1 MDQRVE
7 LRGFSA
13 GSFAGLS
20 TLQLLW
26 KIPNVVT
33 KGKLGAI
40 ACPPQL
46 LVTPPATHALHLLHY
61 ESDRLCVWKPGQR
74 QLDQLQIRYTYVRTE
89 GPAYKEHFGAKEHSY
104 SHWLSL
110 DLPAGWWDLARLLF
124 MHPDAASAA
133 KRDATPLRLLS
144 WLSFRLEPAVEELIE
159 DTMLYLSTAEKVTKA
174 DLLSLGTK
182 HLDKGCESVEA
193 LRDHLIELVSVRNLK
208 HRPEALFALFR
219 QFLQRLTLPR
229 LCHLTFPR
237 LCHFLDLVLPQLT
250 PVRAPWADA
259 TRTLWTCHHI
269 RAVSHENG
277 YPYKPKVAI
286 AYFYT
291 AHDNIHHVRVLWS
304 TLPLLLFSD
313 PRMVYPVDVYQFQGQ
328 AVHRL
333 NQQHIQL
340 GLRKGMT
347 VLVYYRVQS
356 GAHVNE
362 IFQAVLIAQSRLRI
376 EESAQKIGCGNGL
389 SHQKQ
394 SLPGYHPILHGPSA
408 VMPYVGDVSANILL
422 SMKHTWGCRDVRS
435 KRTSSLKI
443 WCSSVIHE
451 VRKNLLSLP
460 TWPLNGCA

>member
-1 MDQRVE
+1 MTLIWNLLMGGRMGRYTGSPDTLVLDQRVE

-61 ESDRLCVWKPGQR
+61 ESDQLCVWKPGHR
-74 QLDQLQIRYTYVRTE
+74 QLDQLQIRCTYVSIE
-89 GPAYKEHFGAKEHSY
+89 GPACKEHFGAREHSY

-124 MHPDAASAA
+124 MHPNAASSA
-133 KRDATPLRLLS
+133 KRDATPLRLFS
-144 WLSFRLEPAVEELIE
+144 WLSFRLETAVEALLEE
-159 DTMLYLSTAEKVTKA
+159 TMLYLFTAEKVRET
-174 DLLSLGTK
+174 DLLALGTK
-182 HLDKGCESVEA
+182 NLDMGTPFESAEE
-193 LRDHLIELVSVRNLK
+193 LRDHLIELVS
-208 HRPEALFALFR
+208 PEALFALFR

-229 LCHLTFPR
+229 LCH
-237 LCHFLDLVLPQLT
+237 FLELVLPQLT

-259 TRTLWTCHHI
+259 TWKLHGLMKMDIPTSRRWPLHTSSRLMTISITCEFCGVPCRSSCFLI
-269 RAVSHENG
+269 PDGVSCG
-277 YPYKPKVAI
+277 
-286 AYFYT
+286 
-291 AHDNIHHVRVLWS
+291 
-304 TLPLLLFSD
+304 
-313 PRMVYPVDVYQFQGQ
+313 QGQ

-356 GAHVNE
+356 GAHVHE
-362 IFQAVLIAQSRLRI
+362 LFQAVLIAQ
-376 EESAQKIGCGNGL
+376 ES
-389 SHQKQ
+389 
-394 SLPGYHPILHGPSA
+394 
-408 VMPYVGDVSANILL
+408 VANR
-422 SMKHTWGCRDVRS
+422 G
-435 KRTSSLKI
+435 KRTENKLWKRVVPSETEFAWLPPNI
-443 WCSSVIHE
+443 AWAFCSD
-451 VRKNLLSLP
+451 
-460 TWPLNGCA
+460 A